1 VRLGQRERWSGEG
14 QHRMEQ
20 RRSRT
25 RERAGSPSL
34 LSFQGVGD
42 GGFRPGHD
50 SRGKTNSGVPKLHLM
65 QQPEC
70 RAKDLAGADPFS
82 PQPLTPFSG
91 TFMHVAIF
99 CRSCDAC
106 ARPRSPYWLPG
117 PSSFG
122 PPPKNKGTTRG
133 SRLSPVP
140 VTPCKK
146 YGYGSQDPW
155 GQTIR
160 QKPLR
165 MALSLTKAPNS
176 SCIIVCLEPI
186 TPQGCFRVIR
196 IPLMIL

>member
-1 VRLGQRERWSGEG
+1 
-14 QHRMEQ
+14 MEQ

-91 TFMHVAIF
+91 TFH
-99 CRSCDAC
+99 
-106 ARPRSPYWLPG
+106 ARRH
-117 PSSFG
+117 
-122 PPPKNKGTTRG
+122 
-133 SRLSPVP
+133 
-140 VTPCKK
+140 
-146 YGYGSQDPW
+146 
-155 GQTIR
+155 
-160 QKPLR
+160 
-165 MALSLTKAPNS
+165 
-176 SCIIVCLEPI
+176 
-186 TPQGCFRVIR
+186 
-196 IPLMIL
+196 ILQIM

>member
-1 VRLGQRERWSGEG
+1 
-14 QHRMEQ
+14 
-20 RRSRT
+20 
-25 RERAGSPSL
+25 
-34 LSFQGVGD
+34 
-42 GGFRPGHD
+42 
-50 SRGKTNSGVPKLHLM
+50 M

-70 RAKDLAGADPFS
+70 RAKVWRGIPS
-82 PQPLTPFSG
+82 PLSPSLPSQARSG

-106 ARPRSPYWLPG
+106 VRPRSPYWLPG

-186 TPQGCFRVIR
+186 TTNRDSMLFFASKN
-196 IPLMIL
+196 